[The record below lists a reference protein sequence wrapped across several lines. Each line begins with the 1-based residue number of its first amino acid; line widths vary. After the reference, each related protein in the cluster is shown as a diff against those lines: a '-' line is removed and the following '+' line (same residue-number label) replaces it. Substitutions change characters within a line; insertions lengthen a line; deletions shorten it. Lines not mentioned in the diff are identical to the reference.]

1 MFLLFYFVTSII
13 CPGTTL
19 AACAVGGYNCVCVDK
34 DETCVEGMLYR
45 MLCLN
50 SLPGPLGECNDI
62 LVDLPAAVENDV
74 EECS

>member
-1 MFLLFYFVTSII
+1 MFLLFYCVTSII

-50 SLPGPLGECNDI
+50 SLPGPLGECNEI
-62 LVDLPAAVENDV
+62 LVDQPAAVENDV
-74 EECS
+74 EEGS